1 VALEVGIV
9 GLPSSGKT
17 TLFRALTR
25 AETHGSGKEHVGMAQ
40 IPDERLD
47 RLAETVGARKIT
59 PAAVRVVDVPGTG
72 PQLLGNLRQVDA
84 LLVVLD
90 GFSGTRVPADDLE
103 TLKLELLVADR
114 DHVERRL
121 ERVGKQAKSGDPR
134 LKAEAAELERLL
146 AHLDA
151 GRTLAEWDGEL
162 PPELEPL
169 TTKPLL
175 ELVNGPSAAGGGAV
189 FGREPVASPPALA
202 ATGIDLQLE
211 AELAELTPEE
221 AAEFRGGGES
231 ALGEVV
237 RRLAETLDLITFFTA
252 GEKETRAWTL
262 RRGESAFDAAETI
275 HSDIARGFIRCE
287 VVRWDDLV
295 AAGGHAEAAR
305 AGKQRLEGK
314 TYVVQD
320 GDVVNVRFNI

>member
-47 RLAETVGARKIT
+47 RLAETVGARKVT

-121 ERVGKQAKSGDPR
+121 ERIGKQAKSGDSR
-134 LKAEAAELERLL
+134 LKAEVGELERLL

-162 PPELEPL
+162 SPELDPL

-211 AELAELTPEE
+211 SELAELTAAE

-262 RRGESAFDAAETI
+262 RRGGSALDAAETI

-314 TYVVQD
+314 TYVVED
-320 GDVVNVRFNI
+320 GDVLNVRFNV

>member
-1 VALEVGIV
+1 MALEVGIV
-9 GLPSSGKT
+9 GLPSAGKSM
-17 TLFRALTR
+17 LFEALTG
-25 AETHGSGKEHVGMAQ
+25 AKAQGEVAMAA
-40 IPDERLD
+40 IPDPRLQQ
-47 RLAETVGARKIT
+47 LAAVVHARKVT
-59 PAAVRVVDVPGTG
+59 AAAIRVVEVRGTG
-72 PQLLGNLRQVDA
+72 PALLGNLRQVDA

-121 ERVGKQAKSGDPR
+121 ERVAKQAKSGAAT
-134 LKAEAAELERLL
+134 LKKEAEQLERLL

-151 GRTLAEWDGEL
+151 GKALDEWGDEL

-169 TTKPLL
+169 TQKPLIAI
-175 ELVNGPSAAGGGAV
+175 ENGPGGV
-189 FGREPVASPPALA
+189 
-202 ATGIDLQLE
+202 DLKLE
-211 AELAELTPEE
+211 AELAELPEEE
-221 AAEFRGGGES
+221 AAEFRSDGGES

-262 RRGESAFDAAETI
+262 RRGQTAIEAAAAI

-287 VVRWDDLV
+287 VIRWDELV
-295 AAGGHAEAAR
+295 RHGSPAEVARGGLQ
-305 AGKQRLEGK
+305 KLEGK
-314 TYVVQD
+314 AYVVED
-320 GDVVNVRFNI
+320 GDVLNVRFNI